1 MRCNK
6 DRAAVTKCR
15 KEILGEN
22 LLHMPAVSI
31 VTTTFNR
38 TAYLKQAIQTV
49 LSQTFTDF
57 ELLICDDGG
66 CEGTKQLCDSFHD
79 ERILHTVNPARL
91 GIAMN
96 SYAGIS
102 RARSDV
108 IAFLNDD
115 DRWTGDFLARCALPL
130 LDDPEVVLTFSDHW
144 LIDADGARLVDD
156 TDANTRAYGR
166 EDLAAGRVDQPKK
179 LLARLSIPIAM
190 AAVFRK
196 SKVDWKLYSNRV
208 EGAYDSYI
216 AYSLLRGEGKV
227 VYVPER
233 LTEYRVHLGA
243 ASAEF
248 HSDTTEGLAYVHGLI
263 LEDPAFASIA
273 KEIRRTYLGLEKHLT
288 KLSVLRLDIPSTV
301 KHCARLVRHGII
313 STGRRDEKRKLR
325 LT

>member
-1 MRCNK
+1 MRQNK
-6 DRAAVTKCR
+6 DQAAVTKRR
-15 KEILGEN
+15 KELLREN

-38 TAYLKQAIQTV
+38 TGYLKQAIQTV
-49 LSQTFTDF
+49 LSQTFKDF
-57 ELLICDDGG
+57 ELLVCDDGG
-66 CEGTKQLCDSFHD
+66 REETKQLCESFHD

-96 SYAGIS
+96 TYAGIS
-102 RARSDV
+102 RTRSDV

-115 DRWTGDFLARCALPL
+115 DRWTNDFLARCAVPL
-130 LDDPEVVLTFSDHW
+130 LEDPEVVLALSDHW

-156 TDANTRAYGR
+156 TDVNTRAYGR

-179 LLARLSIPIAM
+179 LLARLSIPLAM

-196 SKVDWKLYSNRV
+196 SKVDWNLYSKRV

-216 AYSLLRGEGKV
+216 AYSLLRGKGKV

-233 LTEYRVHLGA
+233 LTEYRDHLGGA
-243 ASAEF
+243 NAEF
-248 HSDTTEGLAYVHGLI
+248 HLDTTEGLAYVHGLI

-288 KLSVLRLDIPSTV
+288 KLSLLRFDIPSTV
-301 KHCARLVRHGII
+301 KHCARWVRHGIVY
-313 STGRRDEKRKLR
+313 SGRRDEKRKRR
-325 LT
+325 LK

>member
-1 MRCNK
+1 
-6 DRAAVTKCR
+6 
-15 KEILGEN
+15 
-22 LLHMPAVSI
+22 MPAVSI

-38 TAYLKQAIQTV
+38 PGYLKQAMQSV

-57 ELLICDDGG
+57 ELLVCDDGG
-66 CEGTKQLCDSFHD
+66 SEETKQLCKSFHD

-96 SYAGIS
+96 SYTGIS

-115 DRWTGDFLARCALPL
+115 DRWTCDFLAGCAVPL
-130 LDDPEVVLTFSDHW
+130 LDDPEVILTFSDHW
-144 LIDADGARLVDD
+144 LIDADGTRLVDD

-166 EDLAAGRVDQPKK
+166 ENLVAGRVDQPRE
-179 LLARLSIPIAM
+179 LLARLSIPMAM

-196 SKVDWKLYSNRV
+196 SKVDWNSYSKRV

-227 VYVPER
+227 VYIPER
-233 LTEYRVHLGA
+233 LTEYRVHRGA

-248 HSDTTEGLAYVHGLI
+248 HLDTTEGLAYVHGLI
-263 LEDPAFASIA
+263 LEDPAFAPIA

-288 KLSVLRLDIPSTV
+288 KLSLLRLDIPSTV
-301 KHCARLVRHGII
+301 KHSARLVRHGIVFTDR
-313 STGRRDEKRKLR
+313 SDEKHKAHPQ
-325 LT
+325 

>member
-1 MRCNK
+1 
-6 DRAAVTKCR
+6 
-15 KEILGEN
+15 
-22 LLHMPAVSI
+22 MPAVSI

-38 TAYLKQAIQTV
+38 TGYLKQAIETV
-49 LSQTFTDF
+49 MAQTFTDF
-57 ELLICDDGG
+57 ELLVCDDGG
-66 CEGTKQLCDSFHD
+66 REETKRLCESFHD

-96 SYAGIS
+96 TYAGIS

-115 DRWTGDFLARCALPL
+115 DRWTSDFLARCAVPL
-130 LDDPEVVLTFSDHW
+130 LEDPEVVLTFSDHW
-144 LIDADGARLVDD
+144 LIDANGARLVDD

-166 EDLAAGRVDQPKK
+166 EGLAVGRVDQPRK
-179 LLARLSIPIAM
+179 LLARLSIPLAM

-196 SKVDWKLYSNRV
+196 SEVDWDPYSIRV
-208 EGAYDSYI
+208 EGAYDTYI

-233 LTEYRVHLGA
+233 LTEYRVHGGA

-248 HSDTTEGLAYVHGLI
+248 HMNTTEGLAYVHGLI

-273 KEIRRTYLGLEKHLT
+273 REIRRTYLGLEKHLT
-288 KLSVLRLDIPSTV
+288 KLSLLRFDIPSTV
-301 KHCARLVRHGII
+301 KHCARLVRHGIV
-313 STGRRDEKRKLR
+313 STGRRDEKRKRR
-325 LT
+325 LK

>member
-1 MRCNK
+1 
-6 DRAAVTKCR
+6 
-15 KEILGEN
+15 
-22 LLHMPAVSI
+22 MPAVSI
-31 VTTTFNR
+31 ITTTFNR
-38 TAYLKQAIQTV
+38 TGYLKQAIETV
-49 LSQTFTDF
+49 LSQTFRNF
-57 ELLICDDGG
+57 ELLVCDDGG
-66 CEGTKQLCDSFHD
+66 REETRQLCESFHD

-96 SYAGIS
+96 TYAGIS

-115 DRWTGDFLARCALPL
+115 DRWTSKFLASCAVPL
-130 LDDPEVVLTFSDHW
+130 LEDPEVVLTFSDHW
-144 LIDADGARLVDD
+144 LIDADGARLLDD
-156 TDANTRAYGR
+156 TDVNTRAYGR
-166 EDLAAGRVDQPKK
+166 EDLAAGCVDQPKK

-196 SKVDWKLYSNRV
+196 SQVDWKLYSKSM

-233 LTEYRVHLGA
+233 LTEYRVHCGA

-248 HSDTTEGLAYVHGLI
+248 HLDTTEGLAYVHGLI

-273 KEIRRTYLGLEKHLT
+273 NEIRSTYLGLEKHLT
-288 KLSVLRLDIPSTV
+288 KLSLLKFDIPSTV
-301 KHCARLVRHGII
+301 KHCARLVRHGIVA
-313 STGRRDEKRKLR
+313 TGRSEEKRKR
-325 LT
+325 HNR